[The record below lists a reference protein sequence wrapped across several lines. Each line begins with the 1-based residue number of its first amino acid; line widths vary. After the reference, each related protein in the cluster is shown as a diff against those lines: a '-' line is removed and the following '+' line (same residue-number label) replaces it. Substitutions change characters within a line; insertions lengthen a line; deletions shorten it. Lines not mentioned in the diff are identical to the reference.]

1 MVPSQPVAWNFGL
14 DDRKH
19 KEENI
24 LLEGWVLYMELRT
37 EKRKG
42 EKQKKFHISEF
53 KKGERG
59 RQSMCYVKIH
69 NTKKNSAA

>member
-1 MVPSQPVAWNFGL
+1 MT
-14 DDRKH
+14 KH
-19 KEENI
+19 KEKKNI
-24 LLEGWVLYMELRT
+24 LLEGWVLYMELWT
-37 EKRKG
+37 EKR

-53 KKGERG
+53 KKGEQG